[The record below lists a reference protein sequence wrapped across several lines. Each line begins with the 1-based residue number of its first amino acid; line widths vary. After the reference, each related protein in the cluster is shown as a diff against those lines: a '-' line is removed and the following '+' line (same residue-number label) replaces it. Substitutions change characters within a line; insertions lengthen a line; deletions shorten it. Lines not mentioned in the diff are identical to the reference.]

1 MTPAYIGVKRD
12 SLMSDTAATPEMG
25 TVTTPDDVV
34 EKLLAEQEA
43 ADAAAETTAE
53 APAAAADEEPS
64 EAADLNAEKEEQA
77 EPTYTVRVRGQDRQV
92 TLSEL
97 QKGYS
102 RTEDYHAK
110 SAELAE
116 QRRAAEQARSEF
128 AARAQRLDEA
138 LSQAPFDPVLA
149 EGMKT
154 DWQALARENP
164 AEYVARR
171 AEFDGKIQRVQQ
183 LQQMREDAARQSAQQ
198 RLAESDARMREA
210 VPEWADE
217 GKRKALQTDLARTL
231 EGYGFAP
238 DEFRHV
244 ADHRVLLV
252 ARDAM
257 LYRQMQDQRKAAEAK
272 KAAPTPPRTV
282 TPGAPQ
288 GKTTSPEV
296 KALINKAKSGR
307 TEDQVAAALALLG

>member
-1 MTPAYIGVKRD
+1 MVD
-12 SLMSDTAATPEMG
+12 EATPG
-25 TVTTPDDVV
+25 TAPSIDSVIDTIVREDDAREQVETQAPVATEPEEPQAPDP
-34 EKLLAEQEA
+34 EP
-43 ADAAAETTAE
+43 E
-53 APAAAADEEPS
+53 APEP
-64 EAADLNAEKEEQA
+64 EA
-77 EPTYTVRVRGQDRQV
+77 EPTYTVKVRGAEVKV
-92 TLSEL
+92 TLDEL
-97 QKGYS
+97 QRGYS
-102 RTEDYHAK
+102 RTEDYKAK
-110 SAELAE
+110 TAELAE
-116 QRRAAEQARSEF
+116 QRRAAEQTKAEF

-183 LQQMREDAARQSAQQ
+183 IQQMREDAARQSAQQ

-217 GKRKALQTDLARTL
+217 GKRKALQSDLARTL

-272 KAAPTPPRTV
+272 KAAPPPPRTV

-288 GKTTSPEV
+288 GKTTSPQV
-296 KALINKAKSGR
+296 RDLINKAKSGR
-307 TEDQVAAALALLG
+307 TEDQVAAAMALLG

>member
-1 MTPAYIGVKRD
+1 MVD
-12 SLMSDTAATPEMG
+12 EATPG
-25 TVTTPDDVV
+25 TAPSIDSVIDTIVREDDAREQVETPVPV
-34 EKLLAEQEA
+34 
-43 ADAAAETTAE
+43 
-53 APAAAADEEPS
+53 APEPEEPQAPDP
-64 EAADLNAEKEEQA
+64 EPQTPEPEA
-77 EPTYTVRVRGQDRQV
+77 EPTYTVKVRGAEEQV
-92 TLSEL
+92 TLDEL
-97 QKGYS
+97 KNGYS
-102 RTEDYHAK
+102 RTADYKAK
-110 SAELAE
+110 TAELAE

-217 GKRKALQTDLARTL
+217 GKRKALQSDLARTL

>member
-1 MTPAYIGVKRD
+1 MVD
-12 SLMSDTAATPEMG
+12 EATPG
-25 TVTTPDDVV
+25 TAPSIDSVIDTIVREDDAREQVETQAPVATEPEEPQAPDP
-34 EKLLAEQEA
+34 EP
-43 ADAAAETTAE
+43 E
-53 APAAAADEEPS
+53 APEP
-64 EAADLNAEKEEQA
+64 EA
-77 EPTYTVRVRGQDRQV
+77 EPTYTVKVRGAEVKV
-92 TLSEL
+92 TLDEL
-97 QKGYS
+97 QRGYS
-102 RTEDYHAK
+102 RTEDYKAK
-110 SAELAE
+110 TAELAE
-116 QRRAAEQARSEF
+116 QRRAAEQTKAEF

-231 EGYGFAP
+231 ESYGFAP

-272 KAAPTPPRTV
+272 KAVPTPPRTV

>member
-1 MTPAYIGVKRD
+1 MVD
-12 SLMSDTAATPEMG
+12 EATPG
-25 TVTTPDDVV
+25 TAPSIDSVIDTIVREDDAREQVETQAPVATEPEEPQAPDP
-34 EKLLAEQEA
+34 EP
-43 ADAAAETTAE
+43 E
-53 APAAAADEEPS
+53 APEP
-64 EAADLNAEKEEQA
+64 EA
-77 EPTYTVRVRGQDRQV
+77 EPTYTVKVRGAEVKV
-92 TLSEL
+92 TLDEL
-97 QKGYS
+97 QRGYS
-102 RTEDYHAK
+102 RTEDYKAK
-110 SAELAE
+110 TAELAE
-116 QRRAAEQARSEF
+116 QRRAAEQTKAEF

-217 GKRKALQTDLARTL
+217 GKRKALQSDLARTL

-257 LYRQMQDQRKAAEAK
+257 LYHQMQDQRKAAEAK
-272 KAAPTPPRTV
+272 KATPTPPRTV